1 MSEHTNDFTT
11 VTYKKQKPQ
20 LDKVTNSSNTI
31 QQKQQKQQKQQN
43 NSGKITILKR
53 EISISH
59 RSIEKYKRELSSNT
73 VLIEKYKGEIDT
85 LKKQLEQTRT
95 DLIEKELSNEQ
106 PLKDNS
112 KLKEDNSKLKEDN
125 SKLKEDNSKL
135 KEEITNLKRELEED
149 RGTNFDL
156 NKDISILTKKLND
169 EKRNYYSNYPSPD
182 GSVIKKKIYII
193 DVSKINIYQIDV
205 RALFNYE
212 YQNLFTQG
220 YFHWALP
227 KDKRVGDI
235 VIIKDSNQGIDIM
248 LRIFNTFPMTNYYP
262 DYGYLGTVCMACVPA
277 N

>member
-106 PLKDNS
+106 PLK
-112 KLKEDNSKLKEDN
+112 DN

-248 LRIFNTFPMTNYYP
+248 LRIFNTFPMTNYYT